1 VSKLLNR
8 LRQRFFGSGVTNPQ
22 PWLVDYFGGA
32 TSASGVKVTVE
43 SALALPAVWSSVNV
57 IAGHMGQIP
66 MEVRRRVPGG
76 SEPAPNVPAHKLLND
91 SPNDVQTAFTFR
103 QTLQAHALLWGNG
116 RALILRNA
124 VGQPTELIILQPSNT
139 YTVMV
144 DGEKWHCTYFEPNYI
159 EDGSVP
165 NYDNPRD
172 PRTSTYKF
180 PDRDVLHIPGLGW
193 NGLWGYKLLSVARN
207 VFGLDDAG
215 IQSAAYMFR
224 NNGRPNLILEAP
236 RGTLTTYK
244 EAEEFLTWF
253 RHAHEGIDNTAKTG
267 LLREGITAKPLP
279 MDAADAQYLES
290 RKFSREDISLLLGTE
305 YLMGQ
310 AAAVY
315 KDLAERQSA
324 YVTNTLARWME
335 TWEQEIRRKML
346 SEVQRSADSHFI
358 QADARGLMKGS
369 PNSLADYTAKMRTQ
383 GAMSGN
389 EAREIHGLNSE
400 PGLDDFS
407 NPMVGQPAEPEEPET
422 KESEEKE
429 PEPDRELQN
438 RAQQALAY
446 NFRSLINH
454 EMRRVCAIAE
464 KPNEFMAKL
473 DAFYE
478 SFHGKLEATCSD
490 LGIPVE
496 LATEHCEES
505 QRQLLEL
512 SGVVVADGLKPAV
525 VDMVANWEQRSE
537 VFGCSKQ

>member
-1 VSKLLNR
+1 MDR
-8 LRQRFFGSGVTNPQ
+8 IRQRFFGYSSGVTNPQ

-32 TSASGVKVTVE
+32 TSASGVKVSVE

-76 SEPAPNVPAHKLLND
+76 SEVAPNVPAHKLLNVA
-91 SPNDVQTAFTFR
+91 PNDVQSAFTFR

-124 VGQPTELIILQPSNT
+124 VGQPVELIILQPSNT

-193 NGLWGYKLLSVARN
+193 NGLWGYKLLSVAKN

-290 RKFSREDISLLLGTE
+290 RRFSREDISLLLGTE

-310 AAAVY
+310 AAA
-315 KDLAERQSA
+315 A
-324 YVTNTLARWME
+324 YCS
-335 TWEQEIRRKML
+335 L
-346 SEVQRSADSHFI
+346 S
-358 QADARGLMKGS
+358 
-369 PNSLADYTAKMRTQ
+369 
-383 GAMSGN
+383 
-389 EAREIHGLNSE
+389 
-400 PGLDDFS
+400 
-407 NPMVGQPAEPEEPET
+407 
-422 KESEEKE
+422 
-429 PEPDRELQN
+429 
-438 RAQQALAY
+438 
-446 NFRSLINH
+446 
-454 EMRRVCAIAE
+454 
-464 KPNEFMAKL
+464 
-473 DAFYE
+473 
-478 SFHGKLEATCSD
+478 
-490 LGIPVE
+490 
-496 LATEHCEES
+496 
-505 QRQLLEL
+505 
-512 SGVVVADGLKPAV
+512 
-525 VDMVANWEQRSE
+525 
-537 VFGCSKQ
+537 